1 MKKHDNIAVTGV
13 VALLALIG
21 AVKVAQTACA
31 LTALALVRWGSW
43 DMAEAAQTP
52 AILAAL
58 AGGLVLTSK
67 GLFDE
72 DDSYTEEAEHRD
84 V

>member
-1 MKKHDNIAVTGV
+1 
-13 VALLALIG
+13 
-21 AVKVAQTACA
+21 
-31 LTALALVRWGSW
+31 
-43 DMAEAAQTP
+43 MAEAAQTAP